1 MSDIVARL
9 FDMDFVYLDLLFCVV
24 WMTILLIRKKRL
36 QWVFGLFGAVI
47 VFISDNLVWYHLH
60 GTRVLNTVPF
70 NNDLFLLYF
79 SFTYGM
85 IEFSYVATMIST
97 KNWKTMLSWSLFL
110 YGGWFA
116 TGFLSSWLHIDDRT
130 IDIYR
135 EMTEIGRWI
144 QIAMVVGGYLL
155 LIIFKNKWKPFKNL
169 SWLKLGYLFLVGFL
183 VHFGMEITL
192 LVAEIRPLDGSLV
205 ILIFNSFIEFNSG
218 IPVIFIAWTLLKN
231 RGISTGTDDLH
242 LDSAE
247 ISVSTIIEKGDD

>member
-1 MSDIVARL
+1 MAIVARL
-9 FDMDFVYLDLLFCVV
+9 FDMDFIYLDLLFCAV
-24 WMTILLIRKKRL
+24 WMTILLVRKKRL
-36 QWVFGLFGAVI
+36 QWIFGLFGAVI
-47 VFISDNLVWYHLH
+47 VFISDDLIWYHLL
-60 GTRVLNTVPF
+60 GTRVLDDVPF

-85 IEFSYVATMIST
+85 IEFSYVATMISA

-135 EMTEIGRWI
+135 EMTDIGRWI
-144 QIAMVVGGYLL
+144 QIAMAVGGYLL
-155 LIIFKNKWKPFKNL
+155 LILFKYKWKPFNNL

-192 LVAEIRPLDGSLV
+192 LAAEIRPLVGSLV

-218 IPVIFIAWTLLKN
+218 VPVIFIAWTLLKN
-231 RGISTGTDDLH
+231 KGISTGKDDMH
-242 LDSAE
+242 LDSSE
-247 ISVSTIIEKGDD
+247 KIEPTAIKKVED

>member
-1 MSDIVARL
+1 MAHIVARL
-9 FDMDFVYLDLLFCVV
+9 FDMDFIYLDLLFCAI

-36 QWVFGLFGAVI
+36 QWIFGLFGAVI
-47 VFISDNLVWYHLH
+47 VFISDDLIWYHLQ
-60 GTRVLNTVPF
+60 GTRVLDTVPF

-85 IEFSYVATMIST
+85 IEFSYVATMISA

-116 TGFLSSWLHIDDRT
+116 TGFLSSWLHIDDRS
-130 IDIYR
+130 ISIYR
-135 EMTEIGRWI
+135 EMTDIGRWI

-155 LIIFKNKWKPFKNL
+155 LILFKYKWKPFKNL

-192 LVAEIRPLDGSLV
+192 LAAGIRPLEGSFI
-205 ILIFNSFIEFNSG
+205 ILIFNSFLEFNSG
-218 IPVIFIAWTLLKN
+218 IPMIFIVWVLLQKRKIGVGLN
-231 RGISTGTDDLH
+231 SNEVD
-242 LDSAE
+242 
-247 ISVSTIIEKGDD
+247 K